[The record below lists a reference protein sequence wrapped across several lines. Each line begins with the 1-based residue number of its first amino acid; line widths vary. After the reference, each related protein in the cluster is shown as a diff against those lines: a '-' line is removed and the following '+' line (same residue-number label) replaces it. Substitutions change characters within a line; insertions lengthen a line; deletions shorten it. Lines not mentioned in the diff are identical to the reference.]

1 MWRKRTGLYIAAA
14 DDQIIL
20 VKRRKVIRILF
31 SDRALFDLLVKKCSI
46 RLLLVITFTWIQIPR
61 NMLEDQRFRITAMSA
76 QFCGTVP
83 QILRNVGHF
92 CFYCSLVLL
101 FFLSSHILPL
111 GSWHDKLPFGRRKK
125 GHRHGHVKAKKEVLR
140 SNETYY
146 TSRFPGIA
154 FLF

>member
-31 SDRALFDLLVKKCSI
+31 SDRALFDLLVKKWSI

-83 QILRNVGHF
+83 
-92 CFYCSLVLL
+92 
-101 FFLSSHILPL
+101 
-111 GSWHDKLPFGRRKK
+111 
-125 GHRHGHVKAKKEVLR
+125 
-140 SNETYY
+140 
-146 TSRFPGIA
+146 
-154 FLF
+154 